1 MRILLNLL
9 SAFLQDIECRRNS
22 GEARVGISN
31 YSGEGI
37 CIVVPGSSGIP
48 EWISMQEMGSEIK
61 MELPKNWYQ
70 NNDFLGFVLCCVYVA
85 VDDES
90 EHDSVHTVDDES
102 EHDSVHT
109 VENELGDEFHNV
121 SENESGDES
130 ENESGDESELESGDG
145 FDTRLSE
152 YSCCF
157 ECFFTIH
164 GDQPSYVDRA
174 LFYSDCECH
183 HHDNGAVPGQVWVI
197 CYPKAAI
204 EESYHSD
211 QWTHFMASFTGFY
224 DYSGR
229 TFKAKKCGVHCI
241 YA

>member
-9 SAFLQDIECRRNS
+9 GAFLQDIECRRNS
-22 GEARVGISN
+22 GEAHLGISN
-31 YSGEGI
+31 YLGEGI
-37 CIVVPGSSGIP
+37 CIVIPPGSSGIP

-70 NNDFLGFVLCCVYVA
+70 NNNFLGFVLCCVYVA

-90 EHDSVHTVDDES
+90 EDES

-109 VENELGDEFHNV
+109 VENESGDEFQNV
-121 SENESGDES
+121 S

-145 FDTRLSE
+145 FETELFESTCR
-152 YSCCF
+152 F
-157 ECFFTIH
+157 ECVLTIH
-164 GDQPSYVDRA
+164 GDQPKFVDHA
-174 LFYSDCECH
+174 LFCSDCECH
-183 HHDNGAVPGQVWVI
+183 LHDNGAVPGQVWVL

-211 QWTHFMASFTGFY
+211 QWSHFKASFTGFY
-224 DYSGR
+224 DYGGR
-229 TFKAKKCGVHCI
+229 TFKVKKCGVHRI